1 VIVVRALSV
10 ADWAEWRALR
20 LAALAE
26 APYAFTAK
34 LAEWQGEGDS
44 EQRWRQRLDGG
55 SLNLLADF
63 GGRPAGMVSGM
74 PAGRDG
80 VEVMS
85 MWVAPFARGCGVGD
99 ALVSAV
105 VQWAEKGGACRV
117 VLRVVEGNRHAVNL
131 YRRHGFAGDGPWLTR
146 QIGDFLR

>member
-1 VIVVRALSV
+1 VIVVRVLSV
-10 ADWAEWRALR
+10 EDWAAWRALR

-26 APYAFTAK
+26 APHAFSTK

-63 GGRPAGMVSGM
+63 DGQPAGMVSGM
-74 PAGRDG
+74 PADRDG
-80 VEVMS
+80 IEVIS

-105 VQWAEKGGACRV
+105 IRWAEEGGACRV
-117 VLRVVEGNRHAVNL
+117 VLRVAEGNRHAVNL
-131 YRRHGFAGDGPWLTR
+131 YRRHGFAGDGPLLVR
-146 QIGDFLR
+146 QIVGFLR